1 MANDSNLEDLP
12 WLLIPLFDQGWITI
26 PTGAIIRVIAGPN
39 DGGEQMI
46 EVLWEDR
53 MLAMYA
59 IDVTAGCRE
68 ITDRSATTGGRKK
81 DDEGVV
87 RRAPAK

>member
-1 MANDSNLEDLP
+1 
-12 WLLIPLFDQGWITI
+12 
-26 PTGAIIRVIAGPN
+26 
-39 DGGEQMI
+39 
-46 EVLWEDR
+46 

-68 ITDRSATTGGRKK
+68 ITDRSATTGERKK
-81 DDEGVV
+81 DDEGIV